1 MDKID
6 TAVARLKEASAM
18 SLHYYGEPLL
28 LTYSGGKDSDVVQRM
43 AEIAGI
49 PYEIQHSHTTA
60 DAPETVRH
68 VREKFREL
76 ELKGLKCTINYP
88 VYKGKRVSM
97 WTLIEQRGMPP
108 TRIVRYCCEVLKESN
123 NKKRFIA
130 TGIRW
135 SESVRRKKT
144 RGAFET
150 INKNPEKRIILN
162 NDNDD
167 KRMLFES
174 CAKLGT
180 KAVNPI
186 IDWKDHDVWEFLK
199 SENVKCN
206 PLYCEF
212 GRVGCVGC
220 PMAGKASRE
229 REFLRWPAYR
239 RNYLAAFDRMQKVRV
254 SQGKELFARLESPL
268 DVFRWWMEHDELP
281 GQIDLL
287 EEDYDQYG
295 L

>member
-28 LTYSGGKDSDVVQRM
+28 LTYSGGKDSDVVQRL

-76 ELKGLKCTINYP
+76 ELKGVKCSIDYP

-97 WTLIEQRGMPP
+97 WTLIPQKAMPP
-108 TRIVRYCCEVLKESN
+108 TRLVRYCCDILKETAGSN
-123 NKKRFIA
+123 RFIA
-130 TGIRW
+130 TGVRW
-135 SESVRRKKT
+135 AESTAREKS
-144 RGAFET
+144 RGEFER
-150 INKNPEKRIILN
+150 NHKDKEKRVILN
-162 NDNDD
+162 NDNAPE
-167 KRMLFES
+167 RRLFEN
-174 CAKLGT
+174 CQMKGKRT
-180 KAVNPI
+180 VNPV
-186 IDWKDHDVWEFLK
+186 IDWTGEEVWNFVE
-199 SENVKCN
+199 SEKVRCN

-220 PMAGKASRE
+220 PMAGKAGRE

-239 RNYLAAFDRMQKVRV
+239 RNYIAAFDRMI
-254 SQGKELFARLESPL
+254 EARCRDGLATSWRDGL
-268 DVFRWWMEHDELP
+268 DVFRWWMEYDELP